1 MPQLLDSLS
10 GLYQLLDAR
19 GATFNKL
26 CRLQGKLE
34 LALAQSEAAESEEAG
49 SGWGG
54 EASAPL
60 LSLTAAG
67 VDGGARSMSSL
78 LFSAACTAHVIALPF
93 HVVAWRC
100 MHCIHVRC
108 SMAFSREY
116 IPV

>member
-78 LFSAACTAHVIALPF
+78 FSAACTAYVVALPF
-93 HVVAWRC
+93 HVVGDAWR
-100 MHCIHVRC
+100 CIHVRC